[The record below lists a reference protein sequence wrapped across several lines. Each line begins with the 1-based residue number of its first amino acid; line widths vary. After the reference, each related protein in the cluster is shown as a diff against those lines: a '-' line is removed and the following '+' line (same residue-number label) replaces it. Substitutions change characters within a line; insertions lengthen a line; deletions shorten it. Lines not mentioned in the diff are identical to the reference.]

1 MPSITED
8 WLKDKMEEVMG
19 EPVVV
24 DNLENEKDPKG
35 LLSKVFTATVTLQK
49 TRQTLELFIKA
60 APESQDMVEFVTDQ
74 NLDKLELQFYREIV
88 PDLAA
93 FEKKVSGR
101 SVVEKI
107 IPTFIAGNSGDFYLI
122 MENLCSR
129 QFEVKDCNSGIEVE
143 NMKTLVQTLASFHAA
158 TMAMERDRVEKEK
171 NWSWRSQYSH
181 LSTFLDTLADNPM
194 VATLVQDTLEM
205 LDKKY
210 SEYKGSEIEAWLT
223 HYSKA
228 STSYYY
234 ISFCYTWTKLKLQL
248 GLISCKSIWV
258 ISLSHSKNM
267 LVLVK
272 IAILQSLSFFIL
284 E

>member
-1 MPSITED
+1 MGVLIRETGQDFSSYCTKWGVLNSMPSITED

-205 LDKKY
+205 LDKNY

-234 ISFCYTWTKLKLQL
+234 ISFCYTWTKLKLQVD
-248 GLISCKSIWV
+248 LISCKSIC
-258 ISLSHSKNM
+258 
-267 LVLVK
+267 
-272 IAILQSLSFFIL
+272 Q
-284 E
+284 